1 MEVESSHHFCFS
13 LCRANLYLI
22 FVVQVTGTVP
32 TASQTHPLLIIFDY
46 IDQMPRF
53 PSPATSLMALLR
65 NSNTHIVVISKNYAP
80 PDDLLKEVDRQLL
93 RGCKIIDVEPLSMI
107 HTTQR
112 IVHSVLKAHH
122 LAPTNEDQ
130 NFFEKLAEFTS
141 GSPTLTDVATAL
153 LLSEVRH
160 DSQDGPQDIRDKL
173 MTFKDQLSLDKMGPS
188 TKPVTVV
195 SRKSPE
201 GTAIVRE
208 ISKNV
213 YDHIDSIKETE
224 QDLWCT
230 SSTYDSWQAATM
242 LVDQCSLTAEEKLL
256 LFAVSMFSCSP
267 ILMSMVT
274 EVSSMIAK
282 ASQKLHISTSL
293 HSKLFQMHLMKRYPL
308 PVIMHPSLNTQKQST
323 EPEFVYMPQVIARAI
338 WKDMMSPTDRA
349 MALSTSYMALR
360 TLAGN
365 TRSSHVGWGFLGG
378 LCSLLLEVYG
388 LNYEL
393 MGKKCYQEVYK
404 LYLRFHV
411 GEKQS
416 IGAQFPDPPKITT
429 NSL

>member
-1 MEVESSHHFCFS
+1 
-13 LCRANLYLI
+13 
-22 FVVQVTGTVP
+22 
-32 TASQTHPLLIIFDY
+32 
-46 IDQMPRF
+46 
-53 PSPATSLMALLR
+53 MALLR

-80 PDDLLKEVDRQLL
+80 PDALVKEVDQKLL

-112 IVHSVLKAHH
+112 MVHSVLKAHH
-122 LAPTNEDQ
+122 LAPTNEDH

-141 GSPTLTDVATAL
+141 GSPALIDVATAL
-153 LLSEVRH
+153 LLSEVNH
-160 DSQDGPQDIRDKL
+160 DSPQDIRDTL

-188 TKPVTVV
+188 AKPVTVV
-195 SRKSPE
+195 GHEPPE
-201 GTAIVRE
+201 ETAIVRE

-213 YDHIDSIKETE
+213 YDHFDSIKEAE
-224 QDLWCT
+224 QDPWCT
-230 SSTYDSWQAATM
+230 SSTYDSWQAVTM

-349 MALSTSYMALR
+349 IALSTSYMALR
-360 TLAGN
+360 TLADN
-365 TRSSHVGWGFLGG
+365 ASSYDMGWGFLGG
-378 LCSLLLEVYG
+378 LCSLLLEVFE

-393 MGKKCYQEVYK
+393 MGKRCYQEVYK

-411 GEKQS
+411 GEKQQTT
-416 IGAQFPDPPKITT
+416 GAHSAPQIQLPDPP
-429 NSL
+429 

>member
-1 MEVESSHHFCFS
+1 M
-13 LCRANLYLI
+13 
-22 FVVQVTGTVP
+22 QVTGTVL
-32 TASQTHPLLIIFDY
+32 TASQTHHLLIIFDC
-46 IDQMPRF
+46 IDQMPLF
-53 PSPATSLMALLR
+53 SDPATSLMALLR

-80 PDDLLKEVDRQLL
+80 PDALLKEVDRQLL

-130 NFFEKLAEFTS
+130 NIFEKLAEFTS
-141 GSPTLTDVATAL
+141 GSPALTDVATAL

-160 DSQDGPQDIRDKL
+160 DSQDNPQDIHDTL
-173 MTFKDQLSLDKMGPS
+173 VTFKDQLSLDKMGPS
-188 TKPVTVV
+188 TKPVIVV
-195 SRKSPE
+195 SRESPE

-208 ISKNV
+208 TSKNV
-213 YDHIDSIKETE
+213 YDHIDETD

-230 SSTYDSWQAATM
+230 SSTCDSWQAVTM

-267 ILMSMVT
+267 IPMSMVT

-323 EPEFVYMPQVIARAI
+323 EQEFVYMPQVIARAI

-349 MALSTSYMALR
+349 IALSTSYMSLH
-360 TLAGN
+360 TLADN
-365 TRSSHVGWGFLGG
+365 TSSSDVGWGFLGG
-378 LCSLLLEVYG
+378 LCSLLLEVYE

-393 MGKKCYQEVYK
+393 MGKEVNK

-411 GEKQS
+411 GEKQF
-416 IGAQFPDPPKITT
+416 IGAQARTQGKKDWKSTLRF
-429 NSL
+429 SYSSYL